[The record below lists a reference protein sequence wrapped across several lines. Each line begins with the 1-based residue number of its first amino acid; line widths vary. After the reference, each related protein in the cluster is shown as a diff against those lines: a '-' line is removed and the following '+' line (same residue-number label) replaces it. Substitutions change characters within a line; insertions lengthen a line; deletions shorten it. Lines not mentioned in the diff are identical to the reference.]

1 MKERCFFY
9 RANVVDIYDGDTIRV
24 DIDLGFNMSLKN
36 LKVRLSGIDTAE
48 IKSKDEVLKSKALQA
63 RDWLR
68 LQCLG
73 KEIYLESNGLDK
85 YGRWLGKV
93 YTKEEMCLN
102 DELIKLGFA
111 LEYDGG
117 KKQQELLKG

>member
-93 YTKEEMCLN
+93 YTKEEICLN